1 MISKEMH
8 GPWALV
14 AGGSEGLGES
24 FADRFAA
31 VGIHL
36 VLLARNVEK
45 MEALAARIRG
55 QYPVEVRICAADLT
69 APDMLD
75 TVIKATDGL
84 EIGSLLYIAGAG
96 GKPYPLIDQPWEEA
110 LSTIQ
115 LNVVG
120 QTALARHFGKAMAD
134 RQRGAIM
141 LVGSLGCVAG
151 SKRLAV
157 YTAAKAYT
165 QILAEGLW
173 AELTPLGV
181 DVAALL
187 IGRTRTPALERSEVG
202 NDGEMAVAETD
213 DVADFAI
220 ENLQNGP
227 VIVPPELQQAFDG
240 LRSMPRRKAVEIMT
254 RSLEPQT
261 TNEK

>member
-1 MISKEMH
+1 MISKELH
-8 GPWALV
+8 GPWALI

-24 FADRFAA
+24 FADRLAA
-31 VGIHL
+31 AGINL

-55 QYPVEVRICAADLT
+55 QCPAEVRVCAADLT

-75 TVIKATDGL
+75 TVIEATDGL
-84 EIGSLLYIAGAG
+84 AIGSLLYIAGAG
-96 GKPYPLIDQPWEEA
+96 GKPYPLIDQPWDEA

-181 DVAALL
+181 DVAAVL
-187 IGRTRTPALERSEVG
+187 IGRTRTPALERSEIG
-202 NDGEMAVAETD
+202 NNGEMAVAETD

-261 TNEK
+261 TNER

>member
-1 MISKEMH
+1 MISKELH

-24 FADRFAA
+24 FADRLAA
-31 VGIHL
+31 AGINL
-36 VLLARNVEK
+36 VLLARNAVK
-45 MEALAARIRG
+45 MKALAARIRA
-55 QYPVEVRICAADLT
+55 QYSVEVRICTADLT

-75 TVIKATDGL
+75 TVKEATDGL
-84 EIGSLLYIAGAG
+84 EIGTLLYIAGAG
-96 GKPYPLIDQPWEEA
+96 GKPYALIDQPWHEA

-120 QTALARHFGKAMAD
+120 QTALARHFGKAMAE
-134 RQRGAIM
+134 RRRGAIM

-157 YTAAKAYT
+157 YAAAKAYT

-173 AELTPLGV
+173 AELTPLSV

-187 IGRTRTPALERSEVG
+187 IGRTRTPVLERSEFG
-202 NDGEMAVAETD
+202 DSGDMAEAEPD

-261 TNEK
+261 SSEK